1 MKQNLIL
8 VDMPVTQDWG
18 VLKGMKDVT
27 GEDWEIAYKEGRLD
41 VPRWRRILNFVV
53 FPFTLLFHNVK
64 KIVAWQ
70 QFFGFFFLLYCQLFH
85 VKRNVNVLVLT
96 FIYKERKGLAG
107 RIYKS
112 FIKNILENPRLK
124 KVVVYSE
131 NEVRFYSG
139 IFPSVKDKFIFLPL
153 GISKIVLKDENNKF
167 AKSSDYIFT
176 AGASNRDYD
185 FLFSVFKD
193 SKYSVKIACDNL
205 SDRGISNI
213 EVLHNVHGNGMFE
226 YLHKCKM
233 VVIPLKNLDI
243 SSGQL
248 MLLQAMQMGKPIIV
262 SNNKGI
268 YDYITDGKDGFIVE
282 NDKRKWLAKVED
294 LFDNPELYS
303 AVSCHQMNSFNTKF
317 TDYSLGKNVGYEFR
331 KL

>member
-1 MKQNLIL
+1 
-8 VDMPVTQDWG
+8 MPVTQDWG
-18 VLKGMKDVT
+18 VLKGLKDVT
-27 GEDWEIAYKEGRLD
+27 GEDWKIAYKEGRLD

-53 FPFTLLFHNVK
+53 FPFTLLFYNEKNV
-64 KIVAWQ
+64 VAWQ

-85 VKRNVNVLVLT
+85 VKRNVNVLILT

-107 RIYKS
+107 RIYKY
-112 FIKNILENPRLK
+112 FIKNILEDSRLK

-131 NEVRFYSG
+131 NEVRFYSV
-139 IFPSVKDKFIFLPL
+139 IFPSVKDKFVFLPL
-153 GISKIVLKDENNKF
+153 GISKIVLKDENNELD
-167 AKSSDYIFT
+167 KSYDYIFT

-193 SKYSVKIACDNL
+193 SKYSVKIACDSLNNE
-205 SDRGISNI
+205 GTANI
-213 EVLHNVHGNGMFE
+213 EVLRNVHGNRMYE
-226 YLHKCKM
+226 YLYKCKM

-268 YDYITDGKDGFIVE
+268 YDYITDGKEGFIVE
-282 NDKRKWLAKVED
+282 NNKKIWLAKVEE
-294 LFDNPELYS
+294 LFDNSELYS
-303 AVSCHQMNSFNTKF
+303 AMSYCQMNSFNTKF
-317 TDYSLGKNVGYEFR
+317 TDYSLGKNIGNEFR

>member
-1 MKQNLIL
+1 
-8 VDMPVTQDWG
+8 MPVTQNWG
-18 VLKGMKDVT
+18 VLKGLQDVT
-27 GEDWEIAYKEGRLD
+27 GEKWKIAYKEGRLD
-41 VPRWRRILNFVV
+41 VPRWRRIFNFAV
-53 FPFTLLFHNVK
+53 FPFTLLFKSVK
-64 KIVAWQ
+64 NIVAWQ
-70 QFFGFFFLLYCQLFH
+70 QFFGFFFLLYCKLFH

-96 FIYKERKGLAG
+96 FIYKERNGLIG
-107 RIYKS
+107 RMYKNFVKS
-112 FIKNILENPRLK
+112 TLENSRLK

-131 NEVRFYSG
+131 NEVKFYSS
-139 IFPSVKDKFIFLPL
+139 IFPSVKEKFVFLPL
-153 GISKIVLKDENNKF
+153 GISKISLKDKKSKIN
-167 AKSSDYIFT
+167 KSSNYIFT

-205 SDRGISNI
+205 NNKGLSNI
-213 EVLHNVHGNGMFE
+213 EVLHNVHGDSMYE
-226 YLHKCKM
+226 YLYKCKI
-233 VVIPLKNLDI
+233 VVIPLRNLDI

-268 YDYITDGKDGFIVE
+268 YDYITDGKDGFILE
-282 NDKRKWLAKVED
+282 NDKRKWLAKVEK

-303 AVSCHQMNSFNTKF
+303 TISNYQMNSFDTKF
-317 TDYSLGKNVGYEFR
+317 TDYSLGKNIGNEFR